1 VTAVDL
7 LAELERLNV
16 KVSLNGDKLRLEAPV
31 GVITPALKEAVLKHK
46 PELIAILSRQP
57 VEEVFWPGIKA
68 KVYPARP
75 SCLKAGGCLQLTR
88 ETDCDLFPLTW
99 RWGWCRER
107 VGLTVIPGRKEVRTS
122 AG

>member
-1 VTAVDL
+1 MTAIDL
-7 LAELERLNV
+7 LAELKRLNI
-16 KVSLNGDKLRLEAPV
+16 KVSVNGDKLLLNAPV
-31 GVITPALKEAVLKHK
+31 GVITPELKEAVLKHK

-75 SCLKAGGCLQLTR
+75 SCLEAGGCLHLR
-88 ETDCDLFPLTW
+88 DCDLFPLTW

-107 VGLTVIPGRKEVRTS
+107 TPLVAIDGRKEAKAN